1 MEKTND
7 IQLQQLT
14 PADAALLSKV
24 AKEAYSDHYLHYW
37 YDGGAWYID
46 KSFAVKNLAAEIADE
61 NALLFLVY
69 YSNATVG
76 FIKLNIDAAFEN
88 WNKDEA
94 LELERIYLTKAASGK
109 GIGSYLI
116 HFTIEFA
123 QQRNKKIVWLK
134 VMDTSLAPISF
145 YQKHGFEICGSLH
158 LDFPQMKEELR
169 GMFIMK
175 KNL

>member
-1 MEKTND
+1 MEKINN
-7 IQLQQLT
+7 IRLLQIT
-14 PADAALLSKV
+14 TADTVLLSKV
-24 AKEAYSDHYLHYW
+24 ATKAYSDHYLHYW

-61 NALLFLVY
+61 NALFFFVY
-69 YSNATVG
+69 YNDEALG
-76 FIKLNIDAAFEN
+76 FIKLNIDAGFEN
-88 WNKDEA
+88 CDKKEA

-116 HFTIEFA
+116 NFTIEFA
-123 QQRNKKIVWLK
+123 QQRNKKVVWLK
-134 VMDTSLAPISF
+134 VMDTSAAAISF